1 MYKNTKFD
9 YEMIEPE
16 LNFCFFLNIVSYTR
30 NPSSPSTLR
39 ELIFQHAVGSVDEIL
54 LLMITSSLLIV
65 HHLFFE
71 QIVALI
77 PYANIQSIDSMHL
90 PCCFIVES

>member
-54 LLMITSSLLIV
+54 LLMITSCPS
-65 HHLFFE
+65 HCSPSFFR
-71 QIVALI
+71 
-77 PYANIQSIDSMHL
+77 ANCGLDPIREYPIYR
-90 PCCFIVES
+90 